1 MAATP
6 TTKSQ
11 VQAYRFVLRRMEHAL
26 VRKDVVMLH
35 DPMRT
40 QVRSTAVGLVLGI
53 LGLAGFA
60 LFSLFSHS
68 DTLGDNAIVTAKDSG
83 SIFVRL
89 DGVLHPVTNLASA
102 RLIIGQPA
110 TPGSV
115 SDSALADV
123 PRGALLG
130 IPGGP
135 SLLPGAKDR
144 AADVWTVCDTL
155 TPDNTARTPE
165 RQTAGASM
173 STTVIVGVPGS
184 AGVPLR
190 DGGSLLVRGPAETG
204 RPGGQTYLLYD
215 GKRAQID
222 LRDERV
228 TRALGLDGALVRPM
242 SAAVLNAVPTVAP
255 VSAPVV
261 PGRGKRPTFGKA
273 DALPAGTVVGSVL
286 RVSGMT
292 DKQFYVVLAD
302 GVQSVEPS
310 VARLLQFADAG
321 DPLAVSSST
330 MGLPPT
336 AKTTLAVQD
345 LPQQMPT
352 VTSTADK
359 PVSCTSWD
367 GSGAETQQA
376 TTPGQPNQ
384 QPMPPLKPTILVGAA
399 LPIPDG
405 ARVAGLAQA
414 DGNGPLLDS
423 VYLPPAKGALVRAVS
438 PGSESGPLFLV
449 GDTGVRFGVPDLNT
463 AGVLGLDGQPGLA
476 PNVIMALLPMGP
488 ELSQSAALLAHDGV
502 SSDPKAST
510 VPKPSGP

>member
-26 VRKDVVMLH
+26 VRKDAVMLH

-83 SIFVRL
+83 SVFVRL

-102 RLIIGQPA
+102 RLIIGQA
-110 TPGSV
+110 SAPGSV

-135 SLLPGAKDR
+135 SLLPGANDR

-155 TPDNTARTPE
+155 TPDSTARTPE
-165 RQTAGASM
+165 QQSAGASM
-173 STTVIVGVPGS
+173 STTVVIGAPGS

-190 DGGSLLVRGPAETG
+190 DGGSLLVRGPAEVG
-204 RPGGQTYLLYD
+204 RPGGQPYLLYD

-228 TRALGLDGALVRPM
+228 TRALGLDGVPARPM
-242 SAAVLNAVPTVAP
+242 SAAVLNSIPTVAP

-261 PGRGKRPTFGKA
+261 QGRGSRPTFGKA
-273 DALPAGTVVGSVL
+273 DALPAGAVIGSVL
-286 RVSGMT
+286 RVSGMS

-302 GVQSVEPS
+302 GVQSVAPS

-321 DPLAVSSST
+321 DPLAVSSSA

-336 AKTTLAVQD
+336 GKTKLAVQN

-352 VTSTADK
+352 VTSTADN
-359 PVSCTSWD
+359 PVSCMSWA
-367 GSGAETQQA
+367 GSGAEAQQA
-376 TTPGQPNQ
+376 TQPDQLPTPK
-384 QPMPPLKPTILVGAA
+384 LKPTFLVGAA

-405 ARVAGLAQA
+405 AKVVGLAQA
-414 DGNGPLLDS
+414 DGSGPLLDS
-423 VYLPPAKGALVRAVS
+423 VYLPPGKGALVRAVS
-438 PGSESGPLFLV
+438 PGSASGPLFLV
-449 GDTGVRFGVPDLNT
+449 GDTGVRFGVPDLST
-463 AGVLGLDGQPGLA
+463 AGVLGLDGQPGVA
-476 PNVIMALLPMGP
+476 PNAIMALLPMGP

-502 SSDPKAST
+502 SSDPQAST